1 MVIAVSSALSSNAQ
15 RFLLESAAIMV
26 TPTPDSPSA
35 LLGARERGSP
45 LDPSVTS
52 SARILIVEDDPA
64 VRRLL
69 ARFLSDQGFIVSV
82 ASDGREMDQVLASQR
97 VDLLLLDILL
107 PHEDGL
113 SICRRVRARS
123 AMPVI
128 MITARDSEMD
138 RVVGLE
144 MGADD
149 YLVKPFGTSEL
160 LARIRALFRRAQSP
174 WADTRSGH
182 ARIVKFAGWTLDLA
196 LRHLRAP
203 DGTRV
208 PLTTSEHKLLIAFC
222 ERPHRTL
229 TREQLLDFIH
239 ERPVQGA
246 DRSINIHISRLRRKI
261 EKDPR
266 CPLLIQT
273 VRSGGYVF
281 TAEVQFA

>member
-1 MVIAVSSALSSNAQ
+1 MMATQ
-15 RFLLESAAIMV
+15 
-26 TPTPDSPSA
+26 TPDPPNVLPATAVAHERSSSVEPSPA
-35 LLGARERGSP
+35 A
-45 LDPSVTS
+45 

-64 VRRLL
+64 VRTLL
-69 ARFLSDQGFIVSV
+69 ARFLSGQGFLVSA
-82 ASDGREMDQVLASQR
+82 ASDGREMDQVLSSQR
-97 VDLLLLDILL
+97 IDLLLLDILL
-107 PHEDGL
+107 PREDGL
-113 SICRRVRARS
+113 SICRRIRARS

-149 YLVKPFGTSEL
+149 YVVKPFSTSEL

-174 WADTRSGH
+174 WADVRSGH
-182 ARIVKFAGWTLDLA
+182 ARVIRFAGWTLDLA
-196 LRHLRAP
+196 LRLLRAP

-208 PLTTSEHKLLIAFC
+208 PLTTSELKLLIAFC
-222 ERPHRTL
+222 ERAHRTL
-229 TREQLLDFIH
+229 TREQLLDFIRD
-239 ERPVQGA
+239 RPAQGA

-261 EKDPR
+261 EQDPR